1 MDAEGK
7 ALENRLFNLL
17 FSIDQVRAASRGVIN
32 RIETVGRKRGI
43 VIVRC
48 GACGKELER
57 AGWRVRRAKVSYCN
71 VGCRNAVE
79 AKGRQK
85 GEGKKEA
92 REDVRD
98 RHGNGMV
105 YLPDHKRKRK
115 NGYVLKKD
123 LAVEGMLGRGLKL
136 GERVVVLN
144 GEMDDLRQENLRVK
158 VVGEVGL
165 KTVRE
170 MRKGG

>member
-1 MDAEGK
+1 MWQAIGMGTPKGEVDAWGVLFGGGGGRLEETEGK
-7 ALENRLFNLL
+7 
-17 FSIDQVRAASRGVIN
+17 GVSGIGT
-32 RIETVGRKRGI
+32 EGGSTKGRGI
-43 VIVRC
+43 KDRITE
-48 GACGKELER
+48 GGSKI
-57 AGWRVRRAKVSYCN
+57 RVP
-71 VGCRNAVE
+71 VE
-79 AKGRQK
+79 
-85 GEGKKEA
+85 E

-170 MRKGG
+170 MR